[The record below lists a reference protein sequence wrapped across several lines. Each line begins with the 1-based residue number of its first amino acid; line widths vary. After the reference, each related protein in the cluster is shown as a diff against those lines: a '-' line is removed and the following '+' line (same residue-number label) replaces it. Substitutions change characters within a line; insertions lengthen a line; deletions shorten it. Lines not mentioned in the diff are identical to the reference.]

1 MDNSSRQSK
10 GASHP
15 QFSLL
20 VYLAATVAAIVWPR
34 LAPDAGLLTW
44 FGFGAVAI
52 LWVPFA
58 LWATAD
64 GVLLVAPHL
73 TTISASEAQRLAAAR
88 LVSGIRF
95 LARCSIWLIP
105 VIAFLGANPLAW
117 WDRATGSAPSLLLT
131 VLGVAFFVIAIPQF
145 SKNLDRLNPTKRAP
159 KPLPVSGCPGRGGP
173 GGSPARA
180 AASDSADLVSDLTSQ
195 LQRALLA
202 ALRFGALWALWLIRS
217 AVRWTR
223 FGVAALDPR
232 LGSDPLLTLNLTT
245 ASVASARAAGGPAN
259 YAAGAAAGATAAL
272 AGTGSLLTRT
282 LLFLRGSAASNLDRP
297 TIYGQAAI
305 WTEKA
310 AEKGAEVETYRE
322 LLKTSRWHRNDP
334 EAIELKEIGNAILEA
349 AHTDAIQHGNSA
361 ALRGGAGGAGGGGGG
376 GRFGGEEGEAPTPA
390 VGPGLKPTV
399 GKKLIIKR
407 AWARPEYF
415 AYILSTA
422 PVVANDILNRLTTA
436 NLAANVSAHSRFTRF
451 QVLAWL
457 HTEHDDRDTHTEVL
471 VDDPARAGVVG
482 TFMLF
487 DRGAARSATS
497 PAAATFGANG
507 ADEDED
513 DGDDDNSPFSRSPF

>member
-1 MDNSSRQSK
+1 
-10 GASHP
+10 
-15 QFSLL
+15 LL
-20 VYLAATVAAIVWPR
+20 AYLAATVSAVAWPR
-34 LAPDAGLLTW
+34 LAPGAGLFAW
-44 FGFGAVAI
+44 FGFGTAAI

-58 LWATAD
+58 LWAAAE

-105 VIAFLGANPLAW
+105 VIAFLGAKPVAW
-117 WDRATGSAPSLLLT
+117 WDRATGSVPSLLVT
-131 VLGVAFFVIAIPQF
+131 GLGVVFFAIAVPQF

-159 KPLPVSGCPGRGGP
+159 GALPAIGGP
-173 GGSPARA
+173 GKSGSGKGGLGGSPVRT
-180 AASDSADLVSDLTSQ
+180 AASDSADLASDLTSQ
-195 LQRALLA
+195 LQQVLVV
-202 ALRFGALWALWLIRS
+202 ALRFGARWALLLTRV

-223 FGVAALDPR
+223 FGVEALDPR
-232 LGSDPLLTLNLTT
+232 LGSDPLLTLNLTA
-245 ASVASARAAGGPAN
+245 ASVASARAAGGTAN
-259 YAAGAAAGATAAL
+259 YTAGAAAGATAAL

-282 LLFLRGSAASNLDRP
+282 LLFLRGSAGSNLDRP

-305 WTEKA
+305 WTEKPA
-310 AEKGAEVETYRE
+310 LKGAEVETYRE
-322 LLKTSRWHRNDP
+322 RLKTSSWRRNDP
-334 EAIELKEIGNAILEA
+334 EAVELKEIGNAILEA

-361 ALRGGAGGAGGGGGG
+361 ALRGGAGGGATS
-376 GRFGGEEGEAPTPA
+376 RFGGEEAEGPTPA